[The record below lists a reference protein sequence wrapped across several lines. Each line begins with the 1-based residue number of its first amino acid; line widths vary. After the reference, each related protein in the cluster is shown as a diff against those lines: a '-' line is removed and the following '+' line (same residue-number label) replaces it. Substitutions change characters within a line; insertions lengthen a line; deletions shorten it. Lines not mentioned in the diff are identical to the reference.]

1 MFHTLA
7 DKMRN
12 APLSKKILVILLPG
26 IFLLAII
33 ILTGFLLIVRVD
45 NQMLYETSAD
55 LLSYSSRDISNSL
68 NAASGMSDF
77 LIADSTIQDAL
88 AATQDADDG
97 RTPPDAYS
105 DIHSTLETYYQRYRE
120 HYVNYIK
127 VISKNYT
134 VSSYS
139 SDSNIMPSD
148 MENELIENARE
159 QKGGVTWITDYSD
172 TYGIYLVRIIRRIE
186 YMRLD
191 EIGVL
196 IVNID
201 LNEMMED
208 ISSGNSRNSSTS
220 YLLRNDRQILYAPDS
235 MKGLTA
241 DDLSAFPSSGSSYSI
256 QKVGGEQYFIV
267 PGRISA
273 TGWDYYCL
281 SSYEEMYNS
290 LRFFQSMFFLV
301 LLIAVCM
308 CIVLTKRLIKPIMIH
323 FDTLMIKIKAFGN
336 KDFKIAEVPY
346 SYEHRTDEIGLLHQ
360 QFDSMATEIRS
371 LIRENYETKLAAKD
385 SQLRALEMQIN
396 PHFLYNTLQSINWRA
411 KMLKDG
417 EISSMTEALG
427 KLLRITLS
435 SRNKDSN
442 LGQELDLVGYYMTI
456 QQIRYEDALSF
467 EVNVPEELR
476 QVYLPKFT
484 LQPLAENA
492 IRYTVEADSDDCL
505 IRISAVVTEYWVEIT
520 LANTGSSFDPDL
532 LEKLRTGEITPH
544 GFGIGILN
552 VYQRLNLTFGQRFRL
567 KFYNEDG
574 FAVVK
579 ISVPHTT
586 KEENK

>member
-1 MFHTLA
+1 MFQILA
-7 DKMRN
+7 DKMHN
-12 APLSKKILVILLPG
+12 APLSKKILFILLPG
-26 IFLLAII
+26 IFLLAVI
-33 ILTGFLLIVRVD
+33 ILIGFLLIVRVD

-55 LLSYSSRDISNSL
+55 LLAYSSRDISNSL
-68 NAASGMSDF
+68 NSAENMSDF

-88 AATQDADDG
+88 ARTEDAADG
-97 RTPPDAYS
+97 ITPPDAYS

-120 HYVNYIK
+120 HFVNYIK
-127 VISKNYT
+127 VLSKNFS

-139 SDSNIMPSD
+139 SDSNIMPSA
-148 MENELIENARE
+148 MEDELIEKARE
-159 QKGGVTWITDYSD
+159 QEGGVAWITDYSD

-186 YMRLD
+186 YLRLD

-201 LNEMMED
+201 LNSLMEN
-208 ISSGNSRNSSTS
+208 ISSGETRDSSTY
-220 YLLRNDRQILYAPDS
+220 YLLRSDDRILYAPEALKD
-235 MKGLTA
+235 LTLE
-241 DDLSAFPSSGSSYSI
+241 DFSDFPDTAYNI
-256 QKVGGEQYFIV
+256 RKIAGERYFIV

-281 SSYEEMYNS
+281 SSYEDMYNS
-290 LRFFQSMFFLV
+290 LRFFQSLFVLV
-301 LLIAVCM
+301 LLVAVCM
-308 CIVLTKRLIKPIMIH
+308 CIVLTKRLIKPVMVH
-323 FDTLMIKIKAFGN
+323 FDTLMTKIKAFGN
-336 KDFKIAEVPY
+336 KDFKIVKVPY
-346 SYEHRTDEIGLLHQ
+346 SYESRTDEIGLLHQ

-371 LIRENYETKLAAKD
+371 LIRENYETKIAAKD

-411 KMLKDG
+411 KMLGDE
-417 EISSMTEALG
+417 EISRMTEALG

-435 SRNKDSN
+435 SRNKDST

-476 QVYLPKFT
+476 QIYLPKFT

-505 IRISAVVTEYWVEIT
+505 IRISAAATEYWVEIT

-567 KFYNEDG
+567 NFCNEDG

-579 ISVPHTT
+579 ISVPRTT

>member
-1 MFHTLA
+1 
-7 DKMRN
+7 
-12 APLSKKILVILLPG
+12 
-26 IFLLAII
+26 
-33 ILTGFLLIVRVD
+33 
-45 NQMLYETSAD
+45 
-55 LLSYSSRDISNSL
+55 
-68 NAASGMSDF
+68 
-77 LIADSTIQDAL
+77 
-88 AATQDADDG
+88 
-97 RTPPDAYS
+97 
-105 DIHSTLETYYQRYRE
+105 
-120 HYVNYIK
+120 
-127 VISKNYT
+127 
-134 VSSYS
+134 
-139 SDSNIMPSD
+139 
-148 MENELIENARE
+148 
-159 QKGGVTWITDYSD
+159 
-172 TYGIYLVRIIRRIE
+172 
-186 YMRLD
+186 
-191 EIGVL
+191 
-196 IVNID
+196 
-201 LNEMMED
+201 
-208 ISSGNSRNSSTS
+208 
-220 YLLRNDRQILYAPDS
+220 
-235 MKGLTA
+235 
-241 DDLSAFPSSGSSYSI
+241 
-256 QKVGGEQYFIV
+256 
-267 PGRISA
+267 
-273 TGWDYYCL
+273 
-281 SSYEEMYNS
+281 
-290 LRFFQSMFFLV
+290 
-301 LLIAVCM
+301 
-308 CIVLTKRLIKPIMIH
+308 
-323 FDTLMIKIKAFGN
+323 
-336 KDFKIAEVPY
+336 
-346 SYEHRTDEIGLLHQ
+346 
-360 QFDSMATEIRS
+360 
-371 LIRENYETKLAAKD
+371 
-385 SQLRALEMQIN
+385 MQIN